1 MWEVSEMTKNGLR
14 RRMNYPKFSRNER
27 SLRYLKENSM
37 NIEIIPIAVKKLQKR
52 KIRQEW
58 VIDVVKNPEQV
69 LEGYGC
75 REVAQKKIII
85 NEKQYLIRVVYERN
99 DSKITVMTAYVT
111 SQVERYWKKEEGN
124 ED

>member
-1 MWEVSEMTKNGLR
+1 M
-14 RRMNYPKFSRNER
+14 
-27 SLRYLKENSM
+27 
-37 NIEIIPIAVKKLQKR
+37 
-52 KIRQEW
+52 
-58 VIDVVKNPEQV
+58 IDAVKNPGQV

-99 DSKITVMTAYVT
+99 DSKITVVTAYVT